1 VKNSTLGK
9 RAAATAVW
17 AVMKAKT
24 KIGLENKKKEEKS
37 DEKTN
42 TIDNK
47 TWHHTYYIAI
57 GN

>member
-9 RAAATAVW
+9 RAAAVW
-17 AVMKAKT
+17 AAIKTKT

-47 TWHHTYYIAI
+47 T
-57 GN
+57 